1 MTVSA
6 KMRRPLWQRLT
17 GLLVLVMLFGAVNLL
32 YRPAAAWQNI
42 LSGDPGE
49 LLYAAGFDGFEDE
62 WQQSAGRDSHLIQA
76 GKLRVSVETST
87 IIYSAAR
94 PVFADFD
101 ATVTLTAV
109 GGAEDNEGAGLIFR
123 LEETLDDCDMPLKTL
138 CDLGSLSGIFD
149 VPLRMLFRPSDHS
162 PQGYYVFL
170 ISTDGY
176 YSLWKR
182 DPDGDGLT
190 KVTVWHDSAGLI
202 NAGLAATNQIRV
214 VGRGDKFQFYING
227 QQVELCVPLP
237 GEQPTGNAA
246 NCMGEKVTVWQDSSF
261 ATGRLGVVV
270 NTDQK
275 PGTVVEFDN
284 FIVTVP
290 ASGSEQDHPQA

>member
-1 MTVSA
+1 MTMSA
-6 KMRRPLWQRLT
+6 KMPRPLWQRLA
-17 GLLVLVMLFGAVNLL
+17 GLLVLVIVLGAVNLL
-32 YRPAAAWQNI
+32 YQPAANWHTI
-42 LSGDPGE
+42 LGGDPGE

-62 WQQSAGRDSHLIQA
+62 WQQSAGRDSHLIQD
-76 GKLRVSVETST
+76 GKLRISVETSS

-109 GGAEDNEGAGLIFR
+109 GGAEDNEGAGIIFR
-123 LEETLDDCDMPLKTL
+123 LQEQADDCDMPMKIL
-138 CDLGSLSGIFD
+138 CDLAKLSGVFD
-149 VPLRMLFRPSDHS
+149 VPLRMVFRPADHS
-162 PQGYYVFL
+162 PQGYVFL

-182 DPDGDGLT
+182 DAGEQGLT
-190 KVTVWHDSAGLI
+190 KVTVWHDSDGLI
-202 NAGLAATNQIRV
+202 NTGLNATNQIRV

-246 NCMGEKVTVWQDSSF
+246 NCLGETVAVWQDSAF
-261 ATGRLGVVV
+261 ASGRLGVVV

-275 PGTVVEFDN
+275 PGTVIDFDN

-290 ASGSEQDHPQA
+290 ASGSEQDNPQI